1 MLSCPRDARWL
12 LGSSRR
18 RLGWTACRQA
28 GWAFSGAAFC
38 RTPSP
43 ARSPPRQVRG
53 GGGPRHTER
62 RWEGGRRSA
71 SPRGEGGLSRG
82 REMSSVPPRFG
93 YRLHRPW
100 QLQIHVRKTRIKEA
114 QHLGCTG
121 HHLDTKKFL
130 AFPEHRPCIEK
141 LRSHRLTEST
151 VSVQAVKSVHFKQTG
166 SKSIWWVRELK
177 RESGYWYPSCS
188 VVVSLPL
195 FLFLWETVITAA
207 TFACSLVGAL
217 SGLKAF
223 PSPYAAGVQQAAAFQ
238 LNWRDLSD
246 PKRSVATSDRTLPVL
261 PSSLS
266 FAPSVPILCHPPRP
280 SWAQGA
286 LESPVHT
293 LLADRQAANT
303 SLPFIAA
310 TSHFQLLSVSFCALD
325 SSVLWQPCF
334 LFYIVNNNHNQLKQS
349 ISWSRL
355 PQFFPAA

>member
-195 FLFLWETVITAA
+195 FLFPWETVITAA

-223 PSPYAAGVQQAAAFQ
+223 PLHMLPACNKLQLSSWIEGIWVIQNDLLPLQTAPCQSCPPLSPLLPLFLYSATHPAPLGHRAHWRVLSTLCWQTGKQQTQ
-238 LNWRDLSD
+238 VCPLL
-246 PKRSVATSDRTLPVL
+246 LPL
-261 PSSLS
+261 HISSCC
-266 FAPSVPILCHPPRP
+266 LC
-280 SWAQGA
+280 
-286 LESPVHT
+286 
-293 LLADRQAANT
+293 
-303 SLPFIAA
+303 
-310 TSHFQLLSVSFCALD
+310 LSVTLTALYSDSPAFCFTL
-325 SSVLWQPCF
+325 
-334 LFYIVNNNHNQLKQS
+334 
-349 ISWSRL
+349 
-355 PQFFPAA
+355 